1 VAIVEESELRR
12 ELLRVE
18 EAARV
23 LGIGRTKV
31 YELIAREEL
40 PVVRLGRAVRIPRV
54 GLSTWI
60 EMHTTGADELRRT
73 A

>member
-1 VAIVEESELRR
+1 MEVIELET

-40 PVVRLGRAVRIPRV
+40 PVVRMGRAVRIPRRS
-54 GLSTWI
+54 LSDWI
-60 EMHTTGADELRRT
+60 EMRTSGGTEFRRS